1 MKKYKLYFKKGT
13 SVYEDLQ
20 GQEVIIDEGHLD
32 VLAEGGTLP
41 ITVIKEEGEKKV
53 VNISYLDLSMTLS
66 VKN

>member
-1 MKKYKLYFKKGT
+1 MKKYKLHFKKGT

-41 ITVIKEEGEKKV
+41 ISVIKDGEKKT

>member
-13 SVYEDLQ
+13 TVYEDLQ

-32 VLAEGGTLP
+32 VLVEGGTLP
-41 ITVIKEEGEKKV
+41 IQVIKDEEKKI
-53 VNISYLDLSMTLS
+53 VNICYLDLSMTLS

>member
-1 MKKYKLYFKKGT
+1 MKKYKLHFKKGT

-41 ITVIKEEGEKKV
+41 ITVMKEEGKKV

>member
-13 SVYEDLQ
+13 SVYEQLG

-32 VLAEGGTLP
+32 VLADGGTLP
-41 ITVIKEEGEKKV
+41 IIKESDKKIV
-53 VNISYLDLSMTLS
+53 DISYSDLSMTLS

>member
-13 SVYEDLQ
+13 SVYEQLG

-32 VLAEGGTLP
+32 VLADGGTLP
-41 ITVIKEEGEKKV
+41 ITKDGDKKIV
-53 VNISYLDLSMTLS
+53 DISYSDLSMTLS